1 MMMRSYSETFGPE
14 HFSGVKKAEK
24 DGVKWSPEQA
34 AAIQRFREFLD
45 AEPESQP
52 PPAS

>member
-1 MMMRSYSETFGPE
+1 MMIRSDSGAFAPE
-14 HFSGVKKAEK
+14 HLSGVKKAEQ

>member
-1 MMMRSYSETFGPE
+1 MTTRPYSETFGPE
-14 HFSGVKKAEK
+14 HLYGVKKAEQ

-45 AEPESQP
+45 AEPE
-52 PPAS
+52 

>member
-1 MMMRSYSETFGPE
+1 MMTRSCSETFAPE
-14 HFSGVKKAEK
+14 HLSGVKKAEQ

-45 AEPESQP
+45 AEPE
-52 PPAS
+52 